1 MKGGFDVRKFE
12 HAEVKEIK
20 NFEDVKV
27 KRMNNIIEVVHLKNY
42 TLGGLD
48 NVVRLNKN
56 EYMLRDTGEI
66 KEYKKSE
73 NRGQN
78 IASLKKTFKK
88 IRDLINNNFVGAPN
102 ELHVVLTYAEN
113 MQNPKRLYED
123 FKNFIKRFKYRYKH
137 DIDYISVVEPQGR
150 GAWHVHLLLRFNGLD
165 RIYIPNE
172 EIADI
177 WGHGFTHTDSLE
189 GIDNIGAYLS
199 AYLGDIEITK
209 EVVNDMFFNG
219 RYKHL
224 KHLDVKEVEKDG
236 LKKKFIKGGRLHLY
250 PPGMNIYRK
259 SKGIKFPDEQ
269 YMKFSEVKKIV
280 GNAKPTFAKTI
291 VIKDF
296 ETDRT
301 FNEITYQS
309 YNLKR

>member
-1 MKGGFDVRKFE
+1 MRKFE
-12 HAEVKEIK
+12 HVEAKEIK
-20 NFEDVKV
+20 NFEEVKV
-27 KRMNNIIEVVHLKNY
+27 KRMNNIVEVMHIKRE

-48 NVVRLNKN
+48 NVVRLNKD

-88 IRDLINNNFVGAPN
+88 IRDLINNNFAGAPN

-113 MQNPKRLYED
+113 MRDSKQLYED
-123 FKNFIKRFKYRYKH
+123 FKNFIKRFKYRYKY

-150 GAWHVHLLLRFNGLD
+150 GAWHIHLLIRFNQLD
-165 RIYIPNE
+165 KVYIPNE
-172 EIADI
+172 EIADV
-177 WGHGFTHTDSLE
+177 WGHGFTKTKSLE
-189 GIDNIGAYLS
+189 NIDNIGAYLS
-199 AYLGDIEITK
+199 AYLGDIEMTGDTIR
-209 EVVNDMFFNG
+209 DMYING
-219 RYKHL
+219 HGQIE
-224 KHLDVKEVEKDG
+224 VKEVEVEG
-236 LKKKFIKGGRLHLY
+236 LTKKYIKGGRLHYY

-259 SKGIKFPDEQ
+259 SKGIKFPDEE
-269 YMKFSEVKKIV
+269 YMKFADVKKIV
-280 GNAKPTFAKTI
+280 GTAKPTFEKTI
-291 VIKDF
+291 VIKDP

-309 YNLKR
+309 YNLKRL